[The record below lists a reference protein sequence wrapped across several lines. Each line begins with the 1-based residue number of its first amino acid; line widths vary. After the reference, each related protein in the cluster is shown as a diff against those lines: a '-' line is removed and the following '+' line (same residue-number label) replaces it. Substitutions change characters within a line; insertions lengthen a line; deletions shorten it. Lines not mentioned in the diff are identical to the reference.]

1 VSTDSRLSTE
11 PLSFI
16 RLKRQ
21 SLLSN
26 IEAFRSILRPQT
38 KLCAVVKAN
47 AYGHGLAE
55 VASILDP
62 FVDVFMVDDIE
73 EFRALRRYSQKP
85 AIVNGYVSGRH
96 VAEICGQHG
105 SMCVYDAPHLEEIAS
120 KAREQGI
127 VAPVHLAVDAL
138 LGREGILPDQLLS
151 TVQKIN
157 ARPNLS
163 LLSVYGHFA
172 NIEDT
177 LDPSHA
183 RRQID
188 LFNSV
193 VAHVRRLSPGIVS
206 HISATSGILAYEQR
220 RGSHEL
226 VRLGIGTYG
235 MWPSEDLRRVHA
247 QAMGKLQPCL
257 TWVTHVAQVK
267 TLPAQ
272 HPVGYGL
279 SYLTNRPTRVAL
291 IPQGYSDGYDR
302 GLSNL
307 GQVLLKGQRCP
318 VIGRVAMNMFIIDV
332 SHLPEVWRGE
342 EVVLLGQQGNEVIS
356 AEELAQRVG
365 TINYEITTRISP
377 LLPRVLI

>member
-1 VSTDSRLSTE
+1 MTAE

-16 RLKRQ
+16 RLSRQ
-21 SLLSN
+21 ALSSN
-26 IEAFRSILRPQT
+26 IERFRSVLQPRT

-55 VASILDP
+55 VASALDP
-62 FVDVFMVDDIE
+62 LVDVFMVDDID
-73 EFRALRRYSQKP
+73 EFRSLRRYSQKP
-85 AIVNGYVSGRH
+85 TIVNGFVDAQH
-96 VAEICGQHG
+96 VAEICSQHG
-105 SMCVYDAPHLEEIAS
+105 SMCVFDVAHLEEVAT
-120 KAREQGI
+120 KARERGI
-127 VAPVHLAVDAL
+127 IAPIHLAVDAL
-138 LGREGILPDQLLS
+138 LGREGILPDQLTS
-151 TVQKIN
+151 TLQRIS
-157 ARPNLS
+157 AQPNLS

-183 RRQID
+183 RRQIE
-188 LFNSV
+188 LFDSV
-193 VAHVRRLSPGIVS
+193 VTHVRQLSRGVAS

-220 RGSHEL
+220 RGSNEL

-235 MWPSEDLRRVHA
+235 MWPSEDLRRVYA
-247 QAMGKLQPCL
+247 PALGQLQPCL

-279 SYLTNRPTRVAL
+279 SYVTNRPTRVAL

-307 GQVLLKGQRCP
+307 GHVLLTGQRCP

-332 SHLPEVWRGE
+332 SHLPQVWRGD
-342 EVVLLGQQGNEVIS
+342 EVVLLGQQGSECIS
-356 AEELAQRVG
+356 AEELAQRIG
-365 TINYEITTRISP
+365 TINYEVTTRISP
-377 LLPRVLI
+377 LLPRILV